1 MLKSIVIF
9 MGMIGFLMGAELEIR
24 TTTMGTVGEVKQIR
38 VSYIKGTDIKHGR
51 EAWYDESGRLLHQM
65 HYINGRKEGR
75 EMQYSQDGEVL
86 YDANYKKQ

>member
-9 MGMIGFLMGAELEIR
+9 MGMIGFLMGVELEIR

-51 EAWYDESGRLLHQM
+51 EAWYDESGHLLHQM
-65 HYINGRKEGR
+65 VKSSARQSGITQMEC
-75 EMQYSQDGEVL
+75 L
-86 YDANYKKQ
+86 LKKQIIMMES